1 MDIDEL
7 FARKPAD
14 PLTLLARQDLD
25 PMSVAEL
32 RERLEILAAETR
44 RVAQKIE
51 GAVNHKASA
60 DDLFKR

>member
-25 PMSVAEL
+25 PMSVTEL

>member
-25 PMSVAEL
+25 PMSVTEL

-44 RVAQKIE
+44 RVEQKIE

-60 DDLFKR
+60 DGLFKR